1 MSVFSSK
8 GFKCTS
14 LWKVCHYIKK
24 ILGILSVSLTGYSLT
39 AVMLGFPF
47 LFEGRLPLSHVGS
60 LFLSFLLF
68 YYYYY
73 YYFNL
78 QYYIGFAIHQ
88 HASATG
94 VHVFPILN
102 PLPTS
107 IPIPSL
113 WVIPVH
119 QPFLSFLDGLYPL
132 AASGVEIISENILVY
147 PHIKLAV
154 WAGYQTF
161 GHVSCFFFSL
171 GSLFP
176 HVLIVWECLSC
187 TLSSGVY

>member
-68 YYYYY
+68 YYYY
-73 YYFNL
+73 FVNL
-78 QYYIGFAIHQ
+78 QYCIGFAIHQ

-102 PLPTS
+102 PPPTS
-107 IPIPSL
+107 LPIPSL

-119 QPFLSFLDGLYPL
+119 QPQASCILHQTWTGNSFLTAWRFSNVCDSDML
-132 AASGVEIISENILVY
+132 LVADKC
-147 PHIKLAV
+147 P
-154 WAGYQTF
+154 
-161 GHVSCFFFSL
+161 CL
-171 GSLFP
+171 G
-176 HVLIVWECLSC
+176 
-187 TLSSGVY
+187 